1 MSVRNYNS
9 SRSFGRFNSKNH
21 ELKNRRKK
29 NINYVEVFKDA
40 PPSHDVEALRQ
51 FGEKR
56 DEYQRMQEMMK
67 RKRERDELKKN
78 FEKKKQKKQYVVN
91 DRKRKSNNEY
101 NIEKI
106 MKKNKRK
113 IIDSLL

>member
-29 NINYVEVFKDA
+29 NIDYVEVFKDA
-40 PPSHDVEALRQ
+40 PPPHDVEALRQ

-56 DEYQRMQEMMK
+56 HEYQRMQDMMK
-67 RKRERDELKKN
+67 RKRERDELKN
-78 FEKKKQKKQYVVN
+78 LEKKKKKKQNVVN
-91 DRKRKSNNEY
+91 ERKRKSNNEY